1 MEERGES
8 ERIALL
14 DENWRL
20 RIELEKIKGDARWK
34 VRNSSKPKVL
44 LF

>member
-8 ERIALL
+8 ERIVLL

-20 RIELEKIKGDARWK
+20 RIELEKIKWDA
-34 VRNSSKPKVL
+34 
-44 LF
+44 